1 MARQDMT
8 SVVFSITD
16 TRSALSVARERSN
29 GSSEGL
35 EVSKLEVR
43 VEPWPR
49 ASRDRMPAAGSSL
62 RISAVSV
69 AKERPEEPAPWCVT
83 KRGADP
89 VGEIR

>member
-1 MARQDMT
+1 
-8 SVVFSITD
+8 VVFSITV

-35 EVSKLEVR
+35 EVPKLAIR

-49 ASRDRMPAAGSSL
+49 ASKDRTPAAGSSL
-62 RISAVSV
+62 RISAVRV

-83 KRGADP
+83 KREAEP
-89 VGEIR
+89 VGEVR